1 MEKLTDLKI
10 GERALISGIDE
21 TCNKERRQ
29 RFLDLGFVKGAEI
42 FIETISPLR
51 DPVAYNL
58 HDTLISLR
66 REDAKMIFITK
77 RNREEETW

>member
-1 MEKLTDLKI
+1 MNNLSDLR
-10 GERALISGIDE
+10 ENELAMISGMDAS
-21 TCNKERRQ
+21 CNTERRQ
-29 RFLDLGFVKGAEI
+29 RFLDLGFVNGAEI
-42 FIETISPLR
+42 FVEAISPLK

-77 RNREEETW
+77 QKPK

>member
-1 MEKLTDLKI
+1 MNNLSELKR
-10 GERALISGIDE
+10 GETAVISGMD
-21 TCNKERRQ
+21 TACNTERRQ
-29 RFLDLGFVKGAEI
+29 RFLDLGFVNGAEI
-42 FIETISPLR
+42 FVETISPLK

-77 RNREEETW
+77 QKTE